1 MPVRDFAAG
10 GVVRT
15 AVGAANPSGALTMVA
30 LVKFKD
36 TTDWM
41 IARQASSHV
50 SAGTWAAMGLEGTIL
65 RLYPGGD
72 AGLTPPTGEWLLVAI
87 SKPSGSSAASYH
99 YYRFATT
106 TWAHETDT
114 TPWTAAYGGVPAEIQ
129 LGRWNGG
136 EQFNGRYAAAA
147 VYGSALSQGAVEALV
162 TASSIEDWLAG
173 TPLALW
179 TFHQASVEEGVADLT
194 GNGAD
199 QISIEGTTVAEEEP
213 PIPYFPPAE
222 SLIRIRVSG
231 IWKDVGEWG
240 VV

>member
-15 AVGAANPSGALTMVA
+15 AVGAANPSGAFTMVA

-41 IARQASSHV
+41 IARQNASHT
-50 SAGTWAAMGLEGTIL
+50 AAETWAAMGLEGTIL

-87 SKPSGSSAASYH
+87 SKPSGSSQASYH

-114 TPWTAAYGGVPAEIQ
+114 TAWTAAYGGAAGEIQ
-129 LGRWNGG
+129 LGRWNAG

-147 VYGSALSQGAVEALV
+147 VYGTALSQAAVEALV
-162 TASSIEDWLAG
+162 GVSSIEAWLS
-173 TPLALW
+173 TSPLALW
-179 TFHQASVEEGVADLT
+179 TFSQASLSETVTDLT
-194 GNGAD
+194 GNGAN
-199 QISIEGTTVAEEEP
+199 QTSYEGTTVAEEEP

-222 SLIRIRVSG
+222 SLIRIRVAG